1 MRHSCEHCHTVYAI
15 PDHKVAGRFVKV
27 RCKSCHG
34 TMHVVGLGLQA
45 QAATGE
51 RWWCA
56 LQGQPRGPFTRD
68 EVLLFVD
75 LGDVSARTRMWR
87 PGMQGWERVCESP
100 TLSWV
105 YARLVERLSEDE
117 LLLAREPTKTY
128 DPFGNAA
135 LLSDGHGWFPDP
147 TLKSGIFVLDDETQA
162 QLAKL
167 AHSGALTMPKAAPAA
182 TSSRGALA
190 PLAAA
195 AAGVAFAV
203 GCCAWLVAER
213 LI

>member
-1 MRHSCEHCHTVYAI
+1 MRHTCEHCHTVYAI

-27 RCKSCHG
+27 RCKSCQG
-34 TMHVVGLGLQA
+34 TMHVVGVGVDASALQ
-45 QAATGE
+45 GE

-56 LQGQPRGPFTRD
+56 LLGQPKGPFTRV

-87 PGMQGWERVCESP
+87 PGMAGWERVCEAQA
-100 TLSWV
+100 LSWV
-105 YARLVERLSEDE
+105 YARVVERLSEDE
-117 LLLAREPTKTY
+117 LLLAREPTRTY
-128 DPFGNAA
+128 DPFANAA

-147 TLKSGIFVLDDETQA
+147 TLKSGIFVLDEETQA
-162 QLAKL
+162 QLSKL
-167 AHSGALTMPKAAPAA
+167 AST
-182 TSSRGALA
+182 GALA
-190 PLAAA
+190 MPTASPRPAPRGGLAQLAAA

-203 GCCAWLVAER
+203 GCCAWLVAEK

>member
-1 MRHSCEHCHTVYAI
+1 
-15 PDHKVAGRFVKV
+15 
-27 RCKSCHG
+27 
-34 TMHVVGLGLQA
+34 
-45 QAATGE
+45 
-51 RWWCA
+51 
-56 LQGQPRGPFTRD
+56 
-68 EVLLFVD
+68 
-75 LGDVSARTRMWR
+75 MWR
-87 PGMQGWERVCESP
+87 PGMEGWQRVCEST

-105 YARLVERLSEDE
+105 YARVVERLSEDE

-128 DPFGNAA
+128 DPFANAA

-167 AHSGALTMPKAAPAA
+167 ANSGVLTMPKAQP
-182 TSSRGALA
+182 SSGETKASHGALA
-190 PLAAA
+190 QVAAA

-203 GCCAWLVAER
+203 GCCAWLVAEK